1 MMSNR
6 TAGTG
11 DSNRAQKTAHPQWH
25 GALVEHAGGTG
36 GRTRKDEL
44 EQQGDK
50 AGRQGCGHDAADDIV
65 KGGSIFVL
73 GTVDLERADLGSCGA
88 LGVFGNMRAHGAGN
102 AGILAQDELIGPNLD
117 IAVDGAIDGHG
128 VACERCRL
136 GGAAQ
141 GNRLAHCVKTVGGAT
156 SVEHDMLTGY
166 RHAAIDC
173 SFGDIDGARRQAN
186 GAAYGAVANREGI
199 ARGDNIAA
207 DGSVV

>member
-1 MMSNR
+1 M
-6 TAGTG
+6 AGTTAIVP
-11 DSNRAQKTAHPQWH
+11 RRTAHPQGR
-25 GALVEHAGGTG
+25 GALAEHAGGTG

-44 EQQGDK
+44 EQQSDK

-65 KGGSIFVL
+65 NRRGGAFVF

-88 LGVFGNMRAHGAGN
+88 LGVLGNMRAHGAGDT
-102 AGILAQDELIGPNLD
+102 GILAQDELIGPNLD
-117 IAVDGAIDGHG
+117 IALDGAVDGHG

-156 SVEHDMLTGY
+156 SVEHNVLASY
-166 RHAAIDC
+166 RYASINC
-173 SFGDIDGARRQAN
+173 GFGDIDGARRQAN
-186 GAAYGAVANREGI
+186 GAAYSAVANRQAL
-199 ARGDNIAA
+199 ARRDNIAA